1 MRYRFPLSFFM
12 KITGIAWMSLLCLGS
27 PAQAQEEG
35 VDTLFWNGPAGER
48 INVVVLP
55 DGYVASEREV
65 FVEDARRIVRALMET
80 TPFLEYDTFFNG
92 VAVFVPSEETGANH
106 PGTATDVS
114 EPVFPVAVV
123 NNRFGS
129 RFDVG
134 NIHRLLVPS
143 KGGAILTALAEHFP
157 QYDQVII
164 LVNTPYYGGSG
175 GAFATTSLHPSAPQ
189 IAIHEIGHSFAQLAD
204 EYYAGDQYARETHNM
219 TANTDPAT
227 VRWKNW
233 YGDEG
238 IGIYQHCC
246 GGRSAEFY
254 RPHENCM
261 MRSLGR
267 PFCAVCR
274 ERIVARIYELV
285 NPLTLTPEPGREFL
299 LYENDTLDFS
309 AAYLANGQGD
319 NLMRWWLDAVHL
331 GDSTG
336 ARIEAATL
344 GGERHRLRAEMWDPT
359 VFSRQYRPDSAY
371 RFGGEWDLVDCTDLL
386 SPEGVAGPDRGVV
399 GEIHSYRVS
408 QGMSGGEYEW
418 AAFGGE
424 ILEGQGTDSVKI
436 RWLSS
441 PAEVCVR
448 PVKKGTECRGED
460 YCLVVDLDLS
470 ADRSYQPP
478 GWDLRLSPIPVGAS
492 EMMQLSGLSAN
503 AGLWWRVID
512 QAGRTLREGSI
523 ASAETA
529 KTCEVGPAPGLAG
542 QYFLHLQTATGQ
554 AWLPFIVQ

>member
-331 GDSTG
+331 GDSPVDRATSS
-336 ARIEAATL
+336 ARAAFL
-344 GGERHRLRAEMWDPT
+344 RARLIQGVPVERLRAQDDGRALIRPLLDMQHAFRNVDAPDEPFGYGAIDGRPVPQRYLEKWEVPDAREIILASDGYPALFPSLVQTEEHLRAELERDPL
-359 VFSRQYRPDSAY
+359 RIGRSAS
-371 RFGGEWDLVDCTDLL
+371 TK
-386 SPEGVAGPDRGVV
+386 GVAPGAVSFDDRA
-399 GEIHSYRVS
+399 Y
-408 QGMSGGEYEW
+408 
-418 AAFGGE
+418 
-424 ILEGQGTDSVKI
+424 
-436 RWLSS
+436 
-441 PAEVCVR
+441 
-448 PVKKGTECRGED
+448 
-460 YCLVVDLDLS
+460 
-470 ADRSYQPP
+470 
-478 GWDLRLSPIPVGAS
+478 LRLAVTAC
-492 EMMQLSGLSAN
+492 
-503 AGLWWRVID
+503 AGH
-512 QAGRTLREGSI
+512 
-523 ASAETA
+523 
-529 KTCEVGPAPGLAG
+529 PA
-542 QYFLHLQTATGQ
+542 
-554 AWLPFIVQ
+554 